1 MEAEE
6 TRLIYG
12 IRFVAGKVKHIPDEV
27 ITDIC
32 RHLFLCVEIQAD
44 QVKELVHRLQN
55 EPELD
60 YNDLYSHLQK
70 HLADYQEFLNSRG
83 VPPNV
88 LRKLEEWSVI
98 FELPENNAIDEMF
111 SLYRV
116 DDAEIIKAINLTLTQ
131 RIKGPS
137 DIKKMLDP
145 NVIGQEGAK
154 RSLSLVFYLHL
165 LRANLVKPSI
175 YRLTQAPRLSADREL
190 PKPVMVLVGP
200 TGSGKTFIVTQLC
213 KAFDVPFLRIDCASL
228 VASGYVGN
236 NINDTLY
243 QFLKSLEFNI
253 EKASG
258 AIIYF
263 DEFDKIS
270 ESQTGNKGSVGGV
283 ELQQEFLSLI
293 ENAEKVINP
302 PRWGVDMKNHTLPL
316 KNISFV
322 ISGSFAGME
331 SFIEKRLHRS
341 NHRIRGYHT
350 GSDEVV
356 ETWEPLMM
364 ATHDDLVNFGII
376 PELAGRVNF
385 IVPLHRLKRDDIIAI
400 LKGGRTSPIRFYE
413 NFFYV
418 HYDELVVDEEVY
430 GLMADEILKLNTGAR
445 GIQTV
450 LQTLLNDFLYE
461 CPDTEFKTYRITKEF
476 FLSKYPPSNP

>member
-1 MEAEE
+1 MRED
-6 TRLIYG
+6 TVNIYG
-12 IRFVAGKVKHIPDEV
+12 IEFIAAKIGHIEKNMLSG
-27 ITDIC
+27 IS
-32 RHLFLCVEIQAD
+32 RLLFLCVDISAD
-44 QVKELVHRLQN
+44 QVKELVYKMQHD
-55 EPELD
+55 PEMD
-60 YNDLYSHLQK
+60 VPGLY
-70 HLADYQEFLNSRG
+70 EFLQDHFEKYREFLKDRG
-83 VPPNV
+83 VKPNV
-88 LRKLEEWSVI
+88 IKKIEEWSGY
-98 FELPENNAIDEMF
+98 FELPDNLAMDEMF
-111 SLYRV
+111 SIFDV
-116 DDAEIIKAINLTLTQ
+116 EESEILKALGLVLTH

-165 LRANLVKPSI
+165 LRANIVKPSI

-213 KAFDVPFLRIDCASL
+213 KAFEVPFLRIDCASL

-293 ENAEKVINP
+293 ENAEKVLNP
-302 PRWGVDMKNHTLPL
+302 PRWGMDMKNHTLPL
-316 KNISFV
+316 KNISFI

-331 SFIEKRLHRS
+331 SNIEKRLHRENHRVRGYAS
-341 NHRIRGYHT
+341 NH
-350 GSDEVV
+350 SDTSEP
-356 ETWEPLMM
+356 WEPLMQ
-364 ATHDDLVNFGII
+364 ATHEDLVNFGII

-400 LKGGRTSPIRFYE
+400 LKNAKTSPLRFYE

-461 CPDTEFKTYRITKEF
+461 CPDMEFKTYRITKEF